1 MRELLPLF
9 AKPSRYLGSEWGVV
23 LKDPATVSVRLALA
37 FPDLYE
43 VGMSYL
49 GQKILYAAVNARPQY
64 WAERAYAPGR
74 DVIAL
79 LRQRGLPLCTLE
91 SDTPLGRLDAVSFH
105 LTHELCYTNVLL
117 MLDLAG
123 IPLRACERDE
133 RHPLVIAGGGAAFN
147 AEPLAP
153 FFDLMQLGEGEES
166 LPRLLDLL
174 AGHKARGASR
184 REFLLAAAAL
194 PGVYVPAFFEDVSP
208 GRTPRPLIPGY
219 ERVAKAVVPDLNRAV
234 IPTRQIVPFGGVV
247 HDRLILEIA
256 RGCTRGC
263 RFCHAG
269 MVYRP
274 VRERKPEDLARF
286 IEEGLAAT
294 GFEELSFLSLSTG
307 DYSALEALFDASFSR
322 CAAEQVAISLPS
334 LRVGS
339 VSERLYGLMSRI
351 RRTGVTIAPEAGS
364 QRLRD
369 VINKGVTEEGL
380 LSHVAMLFAKGWSQV
395 KLYFMIGLPTETD
408 EDLVAIFELCKK
420 VLAQAPRGLRRLQ
433 VSAALAIFIPKP
445 HTPFQW
451 EEQVSLDE
459 ARRRI
464 DLLRDLFRTDTRLTL
479 RWHEPRMSFLEGVFS
494 RAGRE
499 LSGVVERAYVKGA
512 LFTAWEDQLD
522 LDKWLEALAEE
533 GLDAQRYLAARDPE
547 AELPWDHLDPGVDK
561 RFLLAER
568 ARAYAGKISA
578 DCRFEACRACGVCA
592 VGERPSR
599 LPEAADLKPQVVFAR
614 RDQEPGEKEEPVKE
628 EGEAQ
633 AAVPPSGRQ
642 RPPETPEALGV
653 KAAHYRLWFTKTGPA
668 AYLSTLE
675 VQSVFERALRRAGV
689 KPAFSKGFHP
699 KPLFSFGPALPVGVS
714 SLAEWVN
721 LFTRESYPPE
731 DVLARLATQ
740 LPEGLVLTRVEA
752 LTEGKRQ
759 AQAVRE
765 DFVLTHTGE
774 EAGREAFL
782 DAWSRFAAAG
792 SWPFTRIS
800 QKGERTLD
808 ARPYFAGIEVQ
819 APDRVRFSLD
829 WSQGYVS
836 PLALVQAVT
845 PGLTLLDL
853 QLTKTAQHLA

>member
-194 PGVYVPAFFEDVSP
+194 PGVYVPAFFEDVRP

-479 RWHEPRMSFLEGVFS
+479 RWHEPRMSYLEGVFS

-533 GLDAQRYLAARDPE
+533 GLDAQHYLAARDPE

-592 VGERPSR
+592 VGDRPSR

-614 RDQEPGEKEEPVKE
+614 RDQEAQRPGEQEEPG
-628 EGEAQ
+628 EGGGGGAGSGSSVRPPAAARDARGPGGQGRALSPVVYEDRPGRLPLDPRGPERLRARAAQ
-633 AAVPPSGRQ
+633 SRGQAGLLQGFSSQTPLFLRPGPARGRLEPGRMGQPLHPGSVCPRGGARAPGAAAARGPGPDPGRGADRRQAPGPGRARGLRPDPYGRGGGSRGLSGRLAPLRRNRVLALHPDQ
-642 RPPETPEALGV
+642 PKGRADPGRPALFRRHRG
-653 KAAHYRLWFTKTGPA
+653 AGAGP
-668 AYLSTLE
+668 
-675 VQSVFERALRRAGV
+675 RAL
-689 KPAFSKGFHP
+689 
-699 KPLFSFGPALPVGVS
+699 L
-714 SLAEWVN
+714 
-721 LFTRESYPPE
+721 
-731 DVLARLATQ
+731 
-740 LPEGLVLTRVEA
+740 
-752 LTEGKRQ
+752 
-759 AQAVRE
+759 
-765 DFVLTHTGE
+765 
-774 EAGREAFL
+774 
-782 DAWSRFAAAG
+782 
-792 SWPFTRIS
+792 
-800 QKGERTLD
+800 
-808 ARPYFAGIEVQ
+808 
-819 APDRVRFSLD
+819 
-829 WSQGYVS
+829 
-836 PLALVQAVT
+836 
-845 PGLTLLDL
+845 PGLEPGLP
-853 QLTKTAQHLA
+853 